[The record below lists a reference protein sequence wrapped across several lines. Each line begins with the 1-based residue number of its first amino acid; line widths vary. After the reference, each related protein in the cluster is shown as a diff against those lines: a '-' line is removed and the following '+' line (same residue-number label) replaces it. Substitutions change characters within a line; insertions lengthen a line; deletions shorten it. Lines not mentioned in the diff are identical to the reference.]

1 MTTFQ
6 SDGEMGP
13 YPLGTMPNDGEMG
26 PYPLSSSMMPP
37 DGEMGP
43 YPLSDNTNLL
53 GPSSYGAM
61 LYRNYGSNYDTRYTV
76 NNTNLCTAQNC
87 RNYSQTTCNAF
98 CDDRNQS
105 NYRSQCDGR
114 TPAKSKQNTPVPRRK
129 NDETHD
135 RDSFRRHSM
144 HGRISS
150 QGIPSFKFANNIHSK
165 IMTKQCTNTLEQYNI

>member
-53 GPSSYGAM
+53 SSNSYGGM
-61 LYRNYGSNYDTRYTV
+61 FYRNYGSNYDTRYTI
-76 NNTNLCTAQNC
+76 NNTNLCTAKNC
-87 RNYSQTTCNAF
+87 KNYQQISCNQF
-98 CDDRNQS
+98 CDDRNS
-105 NYRSQCDGR
+105 IKCRSQCDGKKR
-114 TPAKSKQNTPVPRRK
+114 SKSKQCTPVPRRK
-129 NDETHD
+129 NYDEEDDTVNE

-150 QGIPSFKFANNIHSK
+150 KGIFHFF
-165 IMTKQCTNTLEQYNI
+165 